1 MISVSENQTGK
12 TFFNY
17 FKDECLVS
25 AGGKPNGVLDFYQIH
40 TYAHPTAYD
49 NGSPFGNGVV
59 DVSSYKLDKPMVIGE
74 FSAGSTTRS
83 IQSLYAVALNKKFSG
98 VWDWSLLGGDGND
111 NESVAVEGMVSLR
124 ANAFVQVNI
133 NNGTGT
139 NKDGGRK
146 KKETND
152 QWELGVKIQY

>member
-1 MISVSENQTGK
+1 
-12 TFFNY
+12 
-17 FKDECLVS
+17 
-25 AGGKPNGVLDFYQIH
+25 
-40 TYAHPTAYD
+40 
-49 NGSPFGNGVV
+49 
-59 DVSSYKLDKPMVIGE
+59 MVIGE